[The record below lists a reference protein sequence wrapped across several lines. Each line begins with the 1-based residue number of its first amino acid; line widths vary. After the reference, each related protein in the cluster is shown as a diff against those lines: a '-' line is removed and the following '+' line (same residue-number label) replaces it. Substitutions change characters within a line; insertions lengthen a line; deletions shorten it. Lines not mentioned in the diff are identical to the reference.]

1 MESEEGGALEAE
13 RLRLSRKIEAAWRDT
28 VRPADSRIVD
38 LRGAEYDRLRD
49 AFRGTHWTDWSG
61 RPAKQLWAFR
71 DLLPLFTTEALRFY
85 LPAFLLARLRAM
97 EGTGDL
103 ADALL
108 HAFRE
113 PRRGVPFKR
122 ELVEERIAGLNDAQR
137 DALAA
142 YFRFER
148 DAETDPELNVD
159 PKRYDRVVEALTRRE
174 GA

>member
-1 MESEEGGALEAE
+1 MASEESKALEAE
-13 RLRLSRKIEAAWRDT
+13 RLLVCRKIEEAWRGAA
-28 VRPADSRIVD
+28 RPADSKVVS
-38 LRGAEYDRLRD
+38 LRGTEYDRLRD
-49 AFRGTHWTDWSG
+49 AFRGTHWSDWSA

-108 HAFRE
+108 HMFRE
-113 PRRGVPFKR
+113 PRRGAPFLSERVK
-122 ELVEERIAGLNDAQR
+122 ERIAGLDAAQR

-148 DAETDPELNVD
+148 DAETDPEINVD
-159 PKRYDRVVEALTRRE
+159 PKRYDRVLEALTRRE